1 MAADEGNTSG
11 AFSIDHELEKQLE
24 ACKGEVAQGTV
35 TLVTSDGHAHVIPR
49 SIAVM
54 SEFIKN
60 AVTLDTGAH
69 ELTLKHVDEVV
80 IRPVIVW
87 MCHHSSNPSRAI
99 SRPLRS
105 ANIAEIVGLWDAN
118 FLDSMPLE
126 LTFKV
131 LLAAN
136 YLGLQALTE
145 LCCAKVASL
154 MLGKTPKQIR
164 KIFNTKDDFTPE
176 EEKAIRE
183 EYAEFL

>member
-35 TLVTSDGHAHVIPR
+35 TLVTSDGHAYANRWPWPVRIALNQCPAGTSSRDRLPSCPSSSRTR
-49 SIAVM
+49 SRWIRAHTRYYGGAAVR
-54 SEFIKN
+54 FQLLTH
-60 AVTLDTGAH
+60 ALQ
-69 ELTLKHVDEVV
+69 LTLKHVDEVV

-131 LLAAN
+131 SP
-136 YLGLQALTE
+136 
-145 LCCAKVASL
+145 SL
-154 MLGKTPKQIR
+154 HG
-164 KIFNTKDDFTPE
+164 
-176 EEKAIRE
+176 
-183 EYAEFL
+183 